1 MPDIP
6 VIIDNEQCKA
16 IAGNLRRIEF
26 RPEFTSRAFI
36 VHPLDK
42 EIRLRMLFFAVA
54 VCHQTRSLKS
64 QKYNLFGWD
73 YIEKVF
79 LNLAINKPDH
89 LNVYHIRSS
98 GAEVVGTGLQVAFSD
113 DGMAIHS
120 TLDRIG
126 ERAELMKE
134 LSDFI
139 IDNFEGK
146 FSNLLDETNGKLFNN
161 GHGLYEILEKTGS
174 FSDPLRK
181 KSSFLAKLL
190 YDSGLFNIV
199 DREHYIP
206 IMDYH
211 MQRVLLRLGCVK
223 VLDHKLLNS
232 LKNQEPLSSDAEIR
246 NASVAAMNALIA
258 FSGIEPW
265 RMNDIFWSLGRSCC
279 NETTLCTEKCC
290 AKDPCTFQTI
300 VLVGDH
306 KKCSF
311 ESTCRGAHDAET
323 RRLWEPIVETHYY

>member
-1 MPDIP
+1 MSEQPIVVDI
-6 VIIDNEQCKA
+6 EQCKA
-16 IAGNLRRIEF
+16 ITGNLRGLKF
-26 RPEFTSRAFI
+26 RPEFTLRTFI
-36 VHPLDK
+36 THPLDK

-54 VCHQTRSLKS
+54 VCHQTRNLKS
-64 QKYNLFGWD
+64 LKYNLFGWD
-73 YIEKVF
+73 FIEKVF
-79 LNLAINKPDH
+79 LGLAINRPD
-89 LNVYHIRSS
+89 LLDVFYISSS
-98 GAEVVGTGLQVAFSD
+98 GSDAVGTGLQVAFSD

-120 TLDRIG
+120 TLDRIE

-134 LSDFI
+134 LSDFAT
-139 IDNFEGK
+139 DNFEGK
-146 FSNLLDETNGKLFNN
+146 FSNLLDETNGRLFNN

-190 YDSGLFNIV
+190 YDSGLFKIA

-223 VLDHKLLNS
+223 VPDYKLLNS
-232 LKNQEPLSSDAEIR
+232 LKNQEPLSSDAEVR
-246 NASVAAMNALIA
+246 NACVEAMNTLIA

-279 NETTLCTEKCC
+279 NETTLCTDKCC

-300 VLVGDH
+300 VFVDDH
-306 KKCSF
+306 KNCSF
-311 ESTCRGAHDAET
+311 ESTCKGAEDAET
-323 RRLWEPIVETHYY
+323 RRLWEPFVETHFY